1 MNENFIL
8 QCQHYLDHPDLFNV
22 DPEQKEV
29 LLAKLNGFL
38 KDEEPLASDI
48 LDLTAAAD
56 INFKSMLTKYH
67 VSHGNLITERYIREA
82 VQRED
87 IKELLYIASVYIIK
101 FNGEFYFTRIN
112 RIDETSQIRMETM
125 EMLRNLF
132 LKKGY
137 PVNAR
142 LISSA
147 LSYYQ
152 PKSFD
157 NMICSEE
164 NLRTYLCGKLY
175 KNAPF
180 CDWLTIKVFNGLE
193 YKDKEKILTWLTDSY
208 KNFRNVERVDKQ
220 FISVD
225 VDDEGTKTWLERCD
239 FDLLETDSPLKTELI
254 ALQKKLFND

>member
-8 QCQHYLDHPDLFNV
+8 QCQHYLDHPDLLNV

-29 LLAKLNGFL
+29 LLAKLNSFF
-38 KDEEPLASDI
+38 KDEEPLAADI

-67 VSHGNLITERYIREA
+67 VPQGNLITERYIRESIE
-82 VQRED
+82 RED

-112 RIDETSQIRMETM
+112 RIDETSQISMETM
-125 EMLRNLF
+125 EMLRNLL

-142 LISSA
+142 LISSG

-152 PKSFD
+152 PESFD
-157 NMICSEE
+157 NMICTEE
-164 NLRTYLCGKLY
+164 NLRIYLCGKLY

-193 YKDKEKILTWLTDSY
+193 NNDKERILTWLIDSY
-208 KNFRNVERVDKQ
+208 RNFKNPEKIDNRFIAVDA
-220 FISVD
+220 
-225 VDDEGTKTWLERCD
+225 DDDGARTWLERCD
-239 FDLLETDSPLKTELI
+239 YDLLETDSPLKTELI
-254 ALQKKLFND
+254 ALQKKLFLD